1 MNVHVISDVA
11 QVEDVDV
18 GADGGVN
25 GDVDANVDVNIVED
39 VDVCVR
45 MCSGW

>member
-1 MNVHVISDVA
+1 MFLLISDVA

-18 GADGGVN
+18 GADGSVN
-25 GDVDANVDVNIVED
+25 VIVDANVDVNIFED
-39 VDVCVR
+39 VDVCE